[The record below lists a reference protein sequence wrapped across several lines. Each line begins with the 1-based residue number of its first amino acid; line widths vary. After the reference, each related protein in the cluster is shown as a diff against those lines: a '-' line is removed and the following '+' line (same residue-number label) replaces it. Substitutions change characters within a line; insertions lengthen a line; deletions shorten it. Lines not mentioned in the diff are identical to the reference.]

1 MSSDLASIVGAV
13 VADIAKGALLGAE
26 GARRP
31 AVRITGFDAAEIEAM
46 VSSLRDFRIP
56 GTDADVTVKVGT
68 RRPIGNLDPSYLL
81 APGQTLT
88 FWRNREV
95 AALVIIDLDPQGDEE
110 GLAALNRLDDQSVLA
125 ADDDELARERLDLVV
140 SHAWA
145 TTGGESDLPP
155 GRLRDGLSAVRIATA
170 EAHNLSLRRWTSFVA
185 EVCSALAAVELM
197 TPDVVDA
204 AVGQGLATLGLFPD
218 LALFVE
224 DRAVRTRLVRNVRV
238 SELRQPSGAAI
249 SDDDLLT
256 RIEQTQFDEDLLD
269 LHSVS
274 DEDLR
279 RRMRAVVTGGGETA
293 RRAIDLSLWLELFER
308 RADQLGL
315 GQLIREHIAA
325 TVPERLDE
333 YETLDVEAGLDHS
346 DQEAA
351 ERLIRAEPPDG
362 EPSLVDLLAPGLRR
376 RVEKVAFPD
385 AQLAADPLRAL
396 LHGIHVLEE
405 VEGPIVRLGLEGT
418 GGGDWSQWLF
428 GFLYGKTLAD
438 VAERAS
444 DARRQL
450 DLDPRLIEPQIPE
463 LPAEDEEFDVA
474 KAWAP
479 LRLAVEVL
487 DGGRRRFR
495 WDPQAQPGLVAF
507 VALLLTN
514 EPIRGIQVGFDL
526 DSFCERFLD
535 PRNWAPLEE
544 STPPVGAVAMA
555 MDATRA
561 EMLDRLSSGLSA
573 DALDDYVATW
583 AAHVDEAR
591 ETLVPSNAPMP
602 QLADVVLSD
611 IIELGDGR
619 LAMLATHPLRLR
631 WVARHLRRLTDL
643 LGRCLSDGL
652 SLNPENTELFFE
664 WLDRASPHGTPPF
677 LVGADETVAVAVREF
692 GWHEEF
698 APIRRAGHDERDWLA
713 AVDDAA
719 IDEMVSVI
727 VSYLDTYPY
736 KRDGLV
742 LLLLAR
748 DGAPRVPLRLIQ
760 RLRARIAG
768 VRVDLHVLAPR
779 STHHDIVRAFE
790 DAIGDEETSEDRLL
804 PDIQLVVRHWDPDTE
819 PDLVELRDRVDV
831 ALAPALFGTRTTL
844 NRQTRDPSA
853 GLAGSYDPWIHS
865 ATHDLAESGQNVV
878 RVMLPQQ
885 LDPILETWSTLCV
898 RHDAHSAVA
907 PQQEANTDYFAL
919 QVRFDR
925 HQGLFS
931 ALHHVAHWVVTLDAF
946 VGRDQ
951 VDALED
957 RPDVILVRTGVGKNE
972 AYTLIVSS
980 GTGRRFVVQRLE
992 RKLRYDLAFP
1002 EEPPISTVA
1011 GRIYDVGRH
1020 VVPGAVLRALG
1031 LGRAAN
1037 EVVGLVASRF
1047 EVARQ
1052 FPAEA
1057 ELPGLEVWISFDD
1070 HQDWFGRAQRMR
1082 ADLGR
1087 FIFSVDDAEDT
1098 VRLRVLV
1105 VESKF
1110 RQLLDLGAAEQ
1121 QLDRTTDLCEH
1132 AFTGGDAG
1140 ADDAEFWRQ
1149 ELAAAIEQTSR
1160 VVVPDEDLP
1169 ARRMIGPAR
1178 VGLEQA
1184 VIQSLRAGA
1193 IVVDEVRG
1201 VAVALASRVADDAPA
1216 LSSLGRH
1223 TLLRINRPELER
1235 ITDDLLGNRSPE
1247 AEPVVNGVPHVSE
1260 PSELPSQPESA
1271 DRPEE
1276 AAGDAAPSSEASVPG
1291 AAKSKRQGG
1300 LTADQ
1305 LRGRFERLLDVLR
1318 QHNVMVDPPP
1328 TEPWLEGPGFFLL
1341 RVVPRPGVTVDRV
1354 VNRVDEIALSLA
1366 LPAGSKIRTLLDRGT
1381 IVFEVP
1387 KVPEE
1392 RYPVS
1397 AADLWARTPVP
1408 TDRLEVPIGED
1419 ISGEVVTIEFSSPDS
1434 PHLLVA
1440 GTTGSG
1446 KSVALE
1452 TLLRGLCRYSE
1463 QQVRLQLV
1471 DPKGTELLD
1480 FVDDPHTEGDI
1491 GMDATDAITT
1501 LEGAVAEMQERY
1513 RRMRPV
1519 RARSLAEYNAAVPD
1533 EERLPWR
1540 VIVLDEYA
1548 DLTSDADEKTQI
1560 EQQLRRLTQKA
1571 RAAGIHVI
1579 VATQRPSAD
1588 VVSTTIRSN
1597 FPAQLALRVKTATD
1611 SRIIMDESGA
1621 EALAGQGDAFLRT
1634 ARGIVRVQVAW
1645 SG

>member
-1 MSSDLASIVGAV
+1 MTEVASIVGAV
-13 VADIAKGALLGAE
+13 VADIAKAALTGAAE
-26 GARRP
+26 GRRP
-31 AVRITGFDAAEIEAM
+31 AVRITGFDAGEVETIVA
-46 VSSLRDFRIP
+46 SLQGFRLP
-56 GTDADVTVKVGT
+56 ATNEDVTIKVGT
-68 RRPIGNLDPSYLL
+68 QRPIGKVGKEHLL
-81 APGQTLT
+81 GDEETLT
-88 FWRNREV
+88 YWRNRDV
-95 AALVIIDLDPQGDEE
+95 AALVLVDWDPQGDEE
-110 GLAALNRLDDQSVLA
+110 GLAALNRLDDQGVL
-125 ADDDELARERLDLVV
+125 ADDDPDLARERFDRVIFR
-140 SHAWA
+140 AWE
-145 TTGGESDLPP
+145 TSGGSSEAPP
-155 GRLRDGLSAVRIATA
+155 GRLSDDLASVRSATA
-170 EAHNLSLRRWTSFVA
+170 DAHNLSLRRWTTFVS
-185 EVCSALAAVELM
+185 EVCSRLATVELL
-197 TPDVVDA
+197 TPDQVDR
-204 AVGQGLATLGLFPD
+204 AVGSSLATLGLFPD
-218 LALFVE
+218 VALFVE

-238 SELRQPSGAAI
+238 SGLRQPSGAAI

-256 RIEQTQFDEDLLD
+256 RIEQTSFDEDLLTA
-269 LHSVS
+269 HSIVVAT
-274 DEDLR
+274 LR
-279 RRMRAVVTGGGETA
+279 QRMQAVVTGGGEDA
-293 RRAIDLSLWLELFER
+293 RRGVDLSLWLQLFER
-308 RADQLGL
+308 RADQAGL
-315 GQLIREHIAA
+315 GQLVREHLAA

-351 ERLIRAEPPDG
+351 ERLIRAEPP
-362 EPSLVDLLAPGLRR
+362 EAQAALVDVLAARLRR

-385 AQLAADPLRAL
+385 AQIAADPLRAL

-405 VEGPIVRLGLEGT
+405 VQGPVIRLGLEGT
-418 GGGDWSQWLF
+418 GGGPWSQWLF
-428 GFLYGKTLAD
+428 AFLYGKTLSEVAD
-438 VAERAS
+438 LAGET
-444 DARRQL
+444 RRQL
-450 DLDPRLIEPQIPE
+450 ELDPRLVDPSLPE
-463 LPAEDEEFDVA
+463 LPAEDEDFDVS
-474 KAWAP
+474 KSWAP
-479 LRLAVEVL
+479 LRLAVDVV

-495 WDPQAQPGLVAF
+495 WDPQAQLGLIAF
-507 VALLLTN
+507 AAVVRTRPLV
-514 EPIRGIQVGFDL
+514 RGTELPYDL
-526 DSFCERFLD
+526 DTFCERFLD
-535 PRNWAPLEE
+535 PRNWAGVAEPAGR
-544 STPPVGAVAMA
+544 PVGPTAVA
-555 MDATRA
+555 MDATRSA
-561 EMLDRLSSGLSA
+561 MLEKLEHGLTA
-573 DALDDYVATW
+573 DALDDYVSAW
-583 AAHVDEAR
+583 AGHLDDAR
-591 ETLVPSNAPMP
+591 VRLVPSNAPMP
-602 QLADVVLSD
+602 ELEAVVLSD
-611 IIELGDGR
+611 VIQLTDSR
-619 LAMLATHPLRLR
+619 LAMLASHPLRLR
-631 WVARHLRRLTDL
+631 WIARHLRRLTGL
-643 LGRCLSDGL
+643 LVKCLSEGL

-677 LVGADETVAVAVREF
+677 LVGPDETVAVAVREF

-698 APIRRAGHDERDWLA
+698 APIRRSGHDERDWLA

-736 KRDGLV
+736 KRDGLA

-748 DGAPRVPLRLIQ
+748 DGAPRVPLRVVQ
-760 RLRARIAG
+760 RLRARTPS
-768 VRVDLHVLAPR
+768 VRIDLHVLAPR

-790 DAIGDEETSEDRLL
+790 DALGDAETSVDRLL
-804 PDIQLVVRHWDPDTE
+804 PDVQLIVRHWDPETD
-819 PDLVELRDRVDV
+819 PDLADLRDSVDV

-853 GLAGSYDPWIHS
+853 ALAGGYDPWIHP
-865 ATHDLAESGQNVV
+865 ATHDLAEGGQNVV

-885 LDPILETWSTLCV
+885 LDPILESWSTLCV

-925 HQGLFS
+925 HQGLFA
-931 ALHHVAHWVVTLDAF
+931 ALHDVAHWVVTLDAF

-951 VDALED
+951 VDALEN

-980 GTGRRFVVQRLE
+980 ATGRRFVVQRLE
-992 RKLRYDLAFP
+992 RKLRFDLGFAD
-1002 EEPPISTVA
+1002 EPPISEVA

-1047 EVARQ
+1047 EVARR
-1052 FPAEA
+1052 FPSPDG
-1057 ELPGLEVWISFDD
+1057 LPGLEVWISFDD

-1087 FIFSVDDAEDT
+1087 FTFSVDDNESV

-1121 QLDRTTDLCEH
+1121 QLNRTTDLCGH
-1132 AFTGGDAG
+1132 AFGLGDTD

-1160 VVVPDEDLP
+1160 IEVPSTDLP
-1169 ARRMIGPAR
+1169 ARQVIGPAR
-1178 VGLEQA
+1178 VGLEQM

-1193 IVVDEVRG
+1193 IVVEEVRG
-1201 VAVALASRVADDAPA
+1201 VAVAIASRVSDEAPPP
-1216 LSSLGRH
+1216 SELGRH
-1223 TLLRINRPELER
+1223 TLVRVNRPELER
-1235 ITDDLLGNRSPE
+1235 IISHLLERRSPE
-1247 AEPVVNGVPHVSE
+1247 ATHPTDPDPGRADPSAPPANDTHEPRVEEDLDLAE
-1260 PSELPSQPESA
+1260 PA
-1271 DRPEE
+1271 DV
-1276 AAGDAAPSSEASVPG
+1276 AGEGERGAGLSV
-1291 AAKSKRQGG
+1291 A
-1300 LTADQ
+1300 Q
-1305 LRGRFERLLDVLR
+1305 LRGRYERLLDVLR
-1318 QHNVMVDPPP
+1318 QHNVQVDPPP
-1328 TEPWLEGPGFFLL
+1328 SEPWVEGPGFFLL

-1354 VNRVDEIALSLA
+1354 VNRVDEIALALA
-1366 LPAGSKIRTLLDRGT
+1366 LPAGSRIRTVLDRGT

-1387 KVPEE
+1387 KSADE
-1392 RYPVS
+1392 RYAVT
-1397 AADLWARTPVP
+1397 AADVWARSPRAQ
-1408 TDRLEVPIGED
+1408 DRLIVPIGED
-1419 ISGEVVTIEFSSPDS
+1419 IRGDVVSIEFSSPDS

-1452 TLLRGLCRYSE
+1452 TLLRGLCRYSDL
-1463 QQVRLQLV
+1463 QVRLQLV

-1480 FVDDPHTEGDI
+1480 FADDPHTDGDI
-1491 GMDATDAITT
+1491 GMDATDAIAI
-1501 LEGAVAEMQERY
+1501 LEAAVAEMQDRY
-1513 RRMRPV
+1513 RLMRPV
-1519 RARSLAEYNAAVPD
+1519 RARSLAEYNAAVP
-1533 EERLPWR
+1533 EEARRPWR